1 MKINKENTYL
11 FLKGNKNK
19 LVFNP
24 PDDVITTDFTLMM
37 RFTPDKDYYLEG
49 MKKEPFFTQGLFS
62 KNGKHIGLFFT
73 AGRDE
78 INNILLKVSF
88 EWWKKTDNPDV
99 DEVKS
104 IDFYPS
110 VEEVE
115 KGLDVVVIKNKN
127 SIELIVNGKTKTA
140 EMKDVID
147 YSYSYTW
154 VGCANRLSPEY
165 QHIFEGDIN
174 LLHLQEKVL
183 DSDNINLFFNDY
195 DKFIKEVSQN
205 MNNTIMF
212 TSNFQEVSPYK
223 VKDHSYNNNHLIKFS
238 KQWLN

>member
-73 AGRDE
+73 AGKDE

-165 QHIFEGDIN
+165 QHIFKGEIN

-195 DKFIKEVSQN
+195 NKFVKEVSQN

-212 TSNFQEVSPYK
+212 TSNFEEVSPYK

>member
-1 MKINKENTYL
+1 
-11 FLKGNKNK
+11 
-19 LVFNP
+19 
-24 PDDVITTDFTLMM
+24 
-37 RFTPDKDYYLEG
+37 
-49 MKKEPFFTQGLFS
+49 
-62 KNGKHIGLFFT
+62 
-73 AGRDE
+73 
-78 INNILLKVSF
+78 
-88 EWWKKTDNPDV
+88 
-99 DEVKS
+99 
-104 IDFYPS
+104 
-110 VEEVE
+110 
-115 KGLDVVVIKNKN
+115 
-127 SIELIVNGKTKTA
+127 
-140 EMKDVID
+140 MKDVID

-212 TSNFQEVSPYK
+212 TSNFEEVSPYK